1 MVVECVM
8 TFMNM
13 GCRVSLCEFDSIFL
27 EKSWIWL
34 NDPYIN
40 YYSAIGLI
48 SRQEKLESF
57 NSVRERSDY
66 MIWGVKY
73 QDTPIGACGLK
84 NIENKQAEYWG
95 YIGERALHGKG
106 LGYEMLTL
114 VLAKAKE
121 MCFSQVVL
129 KVLLDNQRAIRL
141 YQKCFFDEFN
151 RDNNYV
157 YMKRVL

>member
-48 SRQEKLESF
+48 SRKEQLEWF
-57 NSVRERSDY
+57 NSLRERSDY

-73 QDTPIGACGLK
+73 QDTPIGG
-84 NIENKQAEYWG
+84 G
-95 YIGERALHGKG
+95 R
-106 LGYEMLTL
+106 
-114 VLAKAKE
+114 
-121 MCFSQVVL
+121 
-129 KVLLDNQRAIRL
+129 
-141 YQKCFFDEFN
+141 
-151 RDNNYV
+151 
-157 YMKRVL
+157 